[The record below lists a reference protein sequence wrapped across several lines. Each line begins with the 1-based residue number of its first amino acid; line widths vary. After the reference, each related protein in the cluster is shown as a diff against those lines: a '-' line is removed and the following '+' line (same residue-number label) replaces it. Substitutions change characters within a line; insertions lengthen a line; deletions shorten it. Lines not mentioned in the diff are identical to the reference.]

1 MVGCCVVCHL
11 SPAASFGVQICQPLP
26 SWGASLTLFPLGRHP
41 LSLTIPSLCL
51 SLFYRASIA
60 FAAPIAGWLLR
71 SPPAQQHKDHITK
84 LKTFPVSTS
93 WTYFDL
99 LRVSTCKR
107 MKNLRGC
114 HFFLSSYDLI
124 SNDSYVH
131 VGKCVGDTI
140 PRHDFVGKK
149 KGRLKRMSP
158 TCRADIV
165 KMLATDTNV
174 CRLGGVANRHKSQHC
189 QPSSRPQFAATFDCK
204 HTLPAA

>member
-1 MVGCCVVCHL
+1 MPPPSTTTTRWWPIVRCWCCRRCCRHHTLALASAITIAADFANIIAPPTLLSMVGCCVVCHP

-26 SWGASLTLFPLGRHP
+26 SWGALLTLFPLGRRP

-99 LRVSTCKR
+99 LRVSTCFGVIYSHPK
-107 MKNLRGC
+107 
-114 HFFLSSYDLI
+114 
-124 SNDSYVH
+124 SNIYLVKSNPLCKCIVH
-131 VGKCVGDTI
+131 S
-140 PRHDFVGKK
+140 FS
-149 KGRLKRMSP
+149 LY
-158 TCRADIV
+158 
-165 KMLATDTNV
+165 
-174 CRLGGVANRHKSQHC
+174 
-189 QPSSRPQFAATFDCK
+189 
-204 HTLPAA
+204 